1 MNYMEDRKSGLS
13 QEGLKLIA
21 CISMLIDHF
30 GVSIVRQLNTPWMI
44 DLYYVCRTVGRFAFP
59 IYCFLLVEGMRH
71 TRNPGKY
78 ILRLAIGILLAELPF
93 DLLFEGGFT
102 WDYQSVMVTLT
113 LGAMMLLCMQKTDK
127 KWLKILLAV
136 PFAILARLAKC
147 DYGSGG
153 IVMIAVF
160 ALFDRLAIQT
170 VALWLVNRELL
181 PTAAVR
187 IFGLV
192 IRIQLLALLAQ
203 IPIGLYNGRKRS
215 HSKALQWGFY
225 LFYPLHLLILWMI
238 VMFIH

>member
-1 MNYMEDRKSGLS
+1 MEDRKSGLS

-44 DLYYVCRTVGRFAFP
+44 DLYYVCRIIGRFAFP

>member
-1 MNYMEDRKSGLS
+1 MEDRKSGLS

>member
-44 DLYYVCRTVGRFAFP
+44 DLYYVCRIIGRFAFP

>member
-1 MNYMEDRKSGLS
+1 MEDRKSGLS

-44 DLYYVCRTVGRFAFP
+44 DLYYVCRIIGRFAFP

-102 WDYQSVMVTLT
+102 WGYQSVMVTLT
-113 LGAMMLLCMQKTDK
+113 LGAMMLLCMQKTAEK
-127 KWLKILLAV
+127 VLQLLLIV
-136 PFAILARLAKC
+136 PFAILAELCKC
-147 DYGSGG
+147 DGGAGG
-153 IVMIAVF
+153 IVMIAIF
-160 ALFDRLAIQT
+160 AIFDQLSLQAAALF
-170 VALWLVNRELL
+170 LVNWQMI
-181 PTAAVR
+181 PSVTVTV
-187 IFGLV
+187 FGVVV
-192 IRIQLLALLAQ
+192 IIQLIAVVAMV
-203 IPIGLYNGRKRS
+203 PISLYSGRKLS

-238 VMFIH
+238 VMFIR